1 MASLTDFF
9 DMCFI
14 PEVKVDMTA
23 PVTCLINLGEGP
35 TPESS
40 FTVSFYL
47 PEEHQTEPPKPSLP
61 EIFVEN
67 RKEFTVFVRY
77 LH

>member
-1 MASLTDFF
+1 M
-9 DMCFI
+9 MCSVS
-14 PEVKVDMTA
+14 EVKVDMTS
-23 PVTCLINLGEGP
+23 PVTCLINPGEGP
-35 TPESS
+35 SCESS

-47 PEEHQTEPPKPSLP
+47 PEEHHSDPPKPSIP

-77 LH
+77 LHKTKSPQ